1 MDILQTVRDQV
12 EAGISEYASPRTP
25 ENLYAPVNYILGLGG
40 KRIRPMLC
48 AAGFLTARDQWE
60 DRVTKACVAM
70 EVFHNFSLVH
80 DDIMDRAPMRRGK
93 QTVHEK
99 WNVATAILS
108 GDVMLIDVFRLLREA
123 SLHDQVSAVQEAFH
137 RAAVGVCEGQQ
148 LDMDFESSPKVSWSN
163 YLEMIRGKT
172 AVLLSGSL
180 EVGAILGGA
189 ERPVLDSLVR
199 LGECVGLGFQLM
211 DDWLDCFGDPSVTG
225 KMAGGDI
232 LRNKKTA
239 PYIQAVKKGSASDR
253 DELHYWYHSDQV
265 NRPAEKV
272 RAVIA
277 VMERTGAATA
287 VMEAAAAYE
296 REAREILTLL
306 GAERPGMQI
315 MQHLLESLSG
325 RKA

>member
-1 MDILQTVRDQV
+1 MDILQAVREQV
-12 EAGISEYASPRTP
+12 EAGIADYASPRSP
-25 ENLYAPVNYILGLGG
+25 ENLYAPVSYILELGG
-40 KRIRPMLC
+40 KRVRPMLC
-48 AAGFLTARDQWE
+48 AAGFLTAQDIWE
-60 DRVTKACVAM
+60 DRVTKACVAL

-123 SLHDQVSAVQEAFH
+123 SLPEQIGPVQEAFH

-163 YLEMIRGKT
+163 YLDMIRGKT

-180 EVGAILGGA
+180 EVGGLLGGA
-189 ERPVLDSLVR
+189 DRATLDALVR

-211 DDWLDCFGDPSVTG
+211 DDWLDCFGDSAVTG

-239 PYIQAVKKGSASDR
+239 PYIQAIKKGSSADR
-253 DELHYWYHSDQV
+253 DELYFWYHNDEV
-265 NRPAEKV
+265 IRPAEKV
-272 RAVIA
+272 RAVTA
-277 VMERTGAATA
+277 VMERTGAAAA

-296 REAREILTLL
+296 REAREILSSL
-306 GAERPGMQI
+306 GADKPGMQI
-315 MQHLLESLSG
+315 MQHLLDSLSG
-325 RKA
+325 RNS